1 VNAVIIVLLLSQPAL
16 DNALD
21 KYALDK
27 YALDK
32 RLRKGGSVL

>member
-27 YALDK
+27 